1 MSAFFCNFA
10 AEYLKSHKRMK
21 KKFSLVF
28 LSLLTLV
35 GCNANYPGEMDTP
48 EAAAEVIEIHDL
60 NTSVDV
66 PNGVYDLE
74 VYVRGSEDSLLV
86 VEANSRKGSVLLHEA
101 VWTRGYVRGIDVA
114 DGKLALH
121 AQTIEP
127 GGKFALSIA
136 YLHKASAKRELIKG
150 GDFSMLSLVEQN
162 GGTYADREG
171 KKGDCFEICAR
182 EGMNLARLRLYNDP
196 GNPANYPSKAFF
208 TGIQDEENILQLA
221 KRAQA
226 AGMQIEL
233 TFHYSDF
240 WTNGGQQYKPAAW
253 QDYSFEQ
260 LKEAMYTYTRDFLKK
275 MVAQGTTPQYVSLGN
290 EIQSGILFGVIE
302 NYAPTDSI
310 NGYCDDMNKLGALL
324 QQGSKA
330 VREVCP
336 EAKIVL
342 HLTTSSDITAENFKW
357 FFSAMK
363 NANVDYDIIGA
374 SYYPFYG
381 NKTIE
386 EMVAAAETL
395 CAIYDKDFIFMEV
408 GFAWAEKM
416 PDGSDGQISNNKP
429 YTDMTKEA
437 QRKFMLDLTT
447 QILAGSP
454 RLLGY
459 IYWDPIYLD
468 APNCGWAAGEKN
480 VTANS
485 TLFDFD
491 GVMLP
496 AWDAIKYN

>member
-1 MSAFFCNFA
+1 
-10 AEYLKSHKRMK
+10 
-21 KKFSLVF
+21 
-28 LSLLTLV
+28 
-35 GCNANYPGEMDTP
+35 
-48 EAAAEVIEIHDL
+48 
-60 NTSVDV
+60 
-66 PNGVYDLE
+66 
-74 VYVRGSEDSLLV
+74 
-86 VEANSRKGSVLLHEA
+86 
-101 VWTRGYVRGIDVA
+101 
-114 DGKLALH
+114 
-121 AQTIEP
+121 
-127 GGKFALSIA
+127 
-136 YLHKASAKRELIKG
+136 
-150 GDFSMLSLVEQN
+150 
-162 GGTYADREG
+162 
-171 KKGDCFEICAR
+171 
-182 EGMNLARLRLYNDP
+182 MNLARLRLYNDP

-208 TGIQDEENILQLA
+208 AGIQDEENILSLA

-253 QDYSFEQ
+253 QDYSLEQ

-275 MVAQGTTPQYVSLGN
+275 MVAQGTAPQYVSLGN
-290 EIQSGILFGVIE
+290 EIQAGILFGEIE

-310 NGYCDDMNKLGALL
+310 NGYCDDMMKLGALL

-342 HLTTSSDITAENFKW
+342 HLTTSSDITTENFKW
-357 FFSAMK
+357 FCSAMK

-386 EMVAAAETL
+386 QMIAAAESL

-437 QRKFMLDLTT
+437 QRKFMLDLTA
-447 QILAGSP
+447 QILAASP

-496 AWDAIKYN
+496 AWDCFKYN